1 MTFLKNT
8 SLGRQLNL
16 LFGLSRCTQALSE
29 EWSKKEEQEVREQLA
44 RRRKEAEALCR
55 QFLKGHKRQGHAS
68 NKDED
73 EVRT

>member
-1 MTFLKNT
+1 MRLIV
-8 SLGRQLNL
+8 GR
-16 LFGLSRCTQALSE
+16 SRSAQALSE